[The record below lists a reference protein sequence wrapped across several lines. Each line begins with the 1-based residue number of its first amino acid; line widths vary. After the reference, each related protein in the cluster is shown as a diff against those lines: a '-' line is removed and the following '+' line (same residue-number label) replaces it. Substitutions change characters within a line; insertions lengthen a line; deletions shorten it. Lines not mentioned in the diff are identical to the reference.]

1 MLRPMFAGIALGI
14 VWTAALLAS
23 PTGQTA
29 ATTTPDTRKTAPD
42 FTLRDSGG
50 ASITL
55 SRYKGR
61 VVLLD
66 FWATW
71 CTGCKVEIPWY
82 MEFQSKYKDDGLSVI
97 GVSMDEDGWKSVKP
111 FLKEHPISYSVVIGD
126 PDLAK
131 LYGVDSM
138 PMTLLIDRDGRI
150 AASHVGMVDKG
161 AFEGE
166 IQVLLKEDAAKRAA
180 LP

>member
-1 MLRPMFAGIALGI
+1 MFAEIALGI
-14 VWTAALLAS
+14 VLTAGLLAS
-23 PTGQTA
+23 PAGQTTA
-29 ATTTPDTRKTAPD
+29 ITAPDTRKIAPD
-42 FTLRDSGG
+42 FNLRDSRGT
-50 ASITL
+50 SITL
-55 SRYKGR
+55 SHFKGK
-61 VVLLD
+61 VILLD

-82 MEFQSKYKDDGLSVI
+82 MEFQSKYKHGGLSVI

-111 FLKEHPISYSVVIGD
+111 FLKEHPISYSVVVGN

-138 PMTLLIDRDGRI
+138 PMTLLIDRNGEI
-150 AASHVGMVDKG
+150 AASHVGMVEKN

-166 IQVLLKEDAAKRAA
+166 IQILLKEDATKKAAK
-180 LP
+180 

>member
-1 MLRPMFAGIALGI
+1 MLRLMFTGIALGI
-14 VWTAALLAS
+14 VLTAGLLAS
-23 PTGQTA
+23 PAGQTIA
-29 ATTTPDTRKTAPD
+29 ITAPDTRKTAPD
-42 FTLRDSGG
+42 FNLRDSRG

-55 SRYKGR
+55 SHYKGK

-82 MEFQSKYKDDGLSVI
+82 MEFQSKYKHGGLSVI

-111 FLKEHPISYSVVIGD
+111 FLKEHPISYSVVVGN
-126 PDLAK
+126 PDLGK

-138 PMTLLIDRDGRI
+138 PMTLLIDRNGEI
-150 AASHVGMVDKG
+150 AESHVGMVEKN

-166 IQVLLKEDAAKRAA
+166 IQMLLKEDAAKKAA
-180 LP
+180 K

>member
-1 MLRPMFAGIALGI
+1 MLRLMFTGIALGI
-14 VWTAALLAS
+14 VLTAGLLAS
-23 PTGQTA
+23 PAGQTTA
-29 ATTTPDTRKTAPD
+29 ITAPDTRKMAPD
-42 FTLRDSGG
+42 FTLRDSRG

-55 SRYKGR
+55 SHYKGK

-82 MEFQSKYKDDGLSVI
+82 MEFQSKYKHGGLSVI

-111 FLKEHPISYSVVIGD
+111 FLKERPISYSVVVGN

-138 PMTLLIDRDGRI
+138 PMTLLIDRNGEI
-150 AASHVGMVDKG
+150 AASHVGMVEKN

-166 IQVLLKEDAAKRAA
+166 IQILLKEDADKKAA
-180 LP
+180 Q

>member
-1 MLRPMFAGIALGI
+1 MLRLMFAGIASGI
-14 VWTAALLAS
+14 VLAAGLLAS
-23 PTGQTA
+23 HAGQTIA
-29 ATTTPDTRKTAPD
+29 ITPPDTRKTAPD
-42 FTLRDSGG
+42 FNLRDSRG

-82 MEFQSKYKDDGLSVI
+82 MEFQTKYKHDGLSVI

-111 FLKEHPISYSVVIGD
+111 FLKEHPISYSVVIGN

>member
-1 MLRPMFAGIALGI
+1 MLRPMFAEIALGI
-14 VWTAALLAS
+14 VLTAGLLAS
-23 PTGQTA
+23 PAGQTTA
-29 ATTTPDTRKTAPD
+29 ITAPDTRKIAPD
-42 FTLRDSGG
+42 FNLRDSRGT
-50 ASITL
+50 SITL
-55 SRYKGR
+55 SHFKGK
-61 VVLLD
+61 VILLD

-82 MEFQSKYKDDGLSVI
+82 MEFQSKYKHGGLSVI

-111 FLKEHPISYSVVIGD
+111 FLKEHPISYSVVVGN

-138 PMTLLIDRDGRI
+138 PMTLLIDRNGEI
-150 AASHVGMVDKG
+150 AASHVGMVEKN

-166 IQVLLKEDAAKRAA
+166 IQILLKEDATKKAAK
-180 LP
+180 

>member
-42 FTLRDSGG
+42 FTLRNSGG

-55 SRYKGR
+55 SHYKGK

-82 MEFQSKYKDDGLSVI
+82 MEFQTKYNHSGLSVI
-97 GVSMDEDGWKSVKP
+97 GVSMDEDGWKSVKA
-111 FLKEHPISYSVVIGD
+111 FLKEHPISYSVVIGN

-138 PMTLLIDRDGRI
+138 PMTLLIGRDGRI

>member
-1 MLRPMFAGIALGI
+1 MLRLMFTGISLGI
-14 VWTAALLAS
+14 VLAAGLLAS
-23 PTGQTA
+23 PAGHTGA
-29 ATTTPDTRKTAPD
+29 IVAPDTRKMAPD
-42 FTLRDSGG
+42 FALRDSRG

-55 SRYKGR
+55 SHYKGR

-82 MEFQSKYKDDGLSVI
+82 MEFQTKYNHSGLSVI
-97 GVSMDEDGWKSVKP
+97 GVSMDEDGWKSVKA
-111 FLKEHPISYSVVIGD
+111 FLKEHPISYSVVIAD

-150 AASHVGMVDKG
+150 AASHVGMVEKN
-161 AFEGE
+161 AFEGQ